1 MEMVDLG
8 NSFLPA
14 LVVGGVAIYFFK
26 MYFKNENTRRNVT
39 LIREGK
45 KQTLPIRLQAFERIV
60 LFLERINPSNLLVRV
75 KPVGDDKLAYTSL
88 LIGTIEQEYEHN
100 LSQQIYISE
109 ESWNIVTSSKN
120 ATIQIIK
127 EVAADASIANAQMLR
142 EGVLKKIIQTTS
154 PSSVAISVLKK
165 EAIQLL

>member
-1 MEMVDLG
+1 MEIVDLG

-26 MYFKNENTRRNVT
+26 MYFKNENTRRNVM

-45 KQTLPIRLQAFERIV
+45 KQTLPIRLQAFERVV
-60 LFLERINPSNLLVRV
+60 LFLERINPSGLLVRI
-75 KPVGDDKLAYTSL
+75 KPVSDDKVAYTSL

-127 EVAADASIANAQMLR
+127 EVALDASITNAQMLR
-142 EGVLKKIIQTTS
+142 EGVLKKIIKTTA
-154 PSSVAISVLKK
+154 PSSVAISIVKK
-165 EAIQLL
+165 EILKLM

>member
-1 MEMVDLG
+1 MEIVDLG

-26 MYFKNENTRRNVT
+26 MYFKNENTRRNVM

-45 KQTLPIRLQAFERIV
+45 KQTLPIRLQAFERVV
-60 LFLERINPSNLLVRV
+60 LFLERINPSGLLVRI
-75 KPVGDDKLAYTSL
+75 KPVGDDKVAYTSL
-88 LIGTIEQEYEHN
+88 LINTIEQEFEHN

-109 ESWNIVTSSKN
+109 ESWNIITSSKN

-127 EVAADASIANAQMLR
+127 EVALDEAVLNAQMLR
-142 EGVLKKIIQTTS
+142 ESVLKKIIKTTA
-154 PSSVAISVLKK
+154 PSAIAISVVKK
-165 EAIQLL
+165 EAINLM

>member
-1 MEMVDLG
+1 MEIVDLG

-26 MYFKNENTRRNVT
+26 MFFKNEITRRNLM

-45 KQTLPIRLQAFERIV
+45 KQTLPLRIQAFERII
-60 LFLERINPSNLLVRV
+60 LFLERINPSSLLVRI
-75 KPVGDDKLAYTSL
+75 KPIGEDKVAYASL
-88 LIGTIEQEYEHN
+88 LMSTIEQEYEHN

-109 ESWNIVTSSKN
+109 ESWNIITSSKN

-127 EVAADASIANAQMLR
+127 EVSIEDAILNAQMLR
-142 EGVLKKIIQTTS
+142 EGVLKKIIKTTA
-154 PSSVAISVLKK
+154 PSSVAISIVKKEVLK
-165 EAIQLL
+165 LM

>member
-39 LIREGK
+39 LIRDGK